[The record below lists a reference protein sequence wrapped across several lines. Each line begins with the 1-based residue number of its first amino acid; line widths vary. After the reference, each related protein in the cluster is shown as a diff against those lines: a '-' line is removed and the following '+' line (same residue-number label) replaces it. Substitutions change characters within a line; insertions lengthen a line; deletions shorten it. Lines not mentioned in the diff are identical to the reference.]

1 MNLDSSPEQP
11 SFNNGDSLYIEKKY
25 SNNNIENISNN
36 DEGDFPFRLNIS
48 ETSQEIKNKYEISEI
63 KKKNNTNN
71 NNDIESNI
79 DSDKLNIKKYSFS
92 SKKSNK
98 KITSDHNLSYKE
110 IKSNIPFNN
119 NKANNYIRNNFIK
132 KIDYPIE
139 LITNYRLWTGFNYFP
154 LKAKIIEGPSGFKPT
169 LMTATAITIPIIL
182 FFIFEADYLSDELTA
197 FIPVLITILYIIILV
212 NLILATF
219 CDPGVIRK
227 FYIQN
232 NNINEKDKNN
242 KRIISRIFH
251 LGKIISYKYCYTCGI
266 MRPIKSTHCGVC
278 NNCVERLDHHCPWI
292 GNCAGKRNYIYF
304 FIFLAL
310 INLLQILIIIFC
322 FIHIIKIINDF
333 NNSNNELPPDKRKSH
348 ITSFSLCEVIVSL
361 YLIIYSILFMF
372 FTTPLIIYHI
382 NLILNDMTTK
392 EKENNIFYNGIPYT
406 RKSWQNAKNI
416 LLPLIKKYS
425 ILNILRGDFK
435 EICDQKP
442 ENDSKNETRISLN
455 DENINNETII
465 NLNKNK
471 LMLGLNEYKPEE
483 NNETNLGLNT
493 LKENSKHKLIPGEIS
508 SNIIN
513 KPDNNY
519 AVSTNTAEINDN
531 INENSFNKEK
541 DIIIND
547 FPADT
552 IP

>member
-1 MNLDSSPEQP
+1 
-11 SFNNGDSLYIEKKY
+11 
-25 SNNNIENISNN
+25 
-36 DEGDFPFRLNIS
+36 
-48 ETSQEIKNKYEISEI
+48 
-63 KKKNNTNN
+63 
-71 NNDIESNI
+71 
-79 DSDKLNIKKYSFS
+79 
-92 SKKSNK
+92 
-98 KITSDHNLSYKE
+98 
-110 IKSNIPFNN
+110 
-119 NKANNYIRNNFIK
+119 
-132 KIDYPIE
+132 
-139 LITNYRLWTGFNYFP
+139 
-154 LKAKIIEGPSGFKPT
+154 
-169 LMTATAITIPIIL
+169 
-182 FFIFEADYLSDELTA
+182 
-197 FIPVLITILYIIILV
+197 
-212 NLILATF
+212 
-219 CDPGVIRK
+219 
-227 FYIQN
+227 
-232 NNINEKDKNN
+232 
-242 KRIISRIFH
+242 
-251 LGKIISYKYCYTCGI
+251 
-266 MRPIKSTHCGVC
+266 
-278 NNCVERLDHHCPWI
+278 
-292 GNCAGKRNYIYF
+292 
-304 FIFLAL
+304 
-310 INLLQILIIIFC
+310 
-322 FIHIIKIINDF
+322 
-333 NNSNNELPPDKRKSH
+333 
-348 ITSFSLCEVIVSL
+348 
-361 YLIIYSILFMF
+361 MF

-392 EKENNIFYNGIPYT
+392 EKENNVFYNGIPYT

-416 LLPLIKKYS
+416 LFPLIKKYS
-425 ILNILRGDFK
+425 ILDILRGDFK

-513 KPDNNY
+513 KPDINY